1 MVDKKKAGRPK
12 AELDLDEVD
21 KLLALGVPKTRIA
34 ENFGVSRMTLH
45 TRLEE
50 REDVEDN

>member
-1 MVDKKKAGRPK
+1 MTDKKKVGRPK
-12 AELDLDEVD
+12 AELDLEEID

-34 ENFGVSRMTLH
+34 KDFGISRMTLH

-50 REDVEDN
+50 REDG